1 MATRK
6 EKNIETVDAVQWD
19 GLKETALAFFGMPVY
34 EVEENSGCA
43 YFFDHKD
50 LWYKSGFD
58 DQLVPIG
65 WYLVKDA
72 NGEVLDMCPEEFN
85 RQYEIIDEYPA

>member
-19 GLKETALAFFGMPVY
+19 GTKETALAFFGMQVLSVDDPSCSY
-34 EVEENSGCA
+34 
-43 YFFDHKD
+43 YFIGND
-50 LWYKSGFD
+50 LWYKSGIE
-58 DQLVPIG
+58 DQIVPIG
-65 WYLVKDA
+65 WYLVDEDA
-72 NGEVLDMCPEEFN
+72 GILDMCPEEFN